1 MKDTYHT
8 LRLILGDQL
17 NHQHSWYESPSS
29 DTLYVCMEMRQETD
43 YVVHHIQKIIAFFAS
58 MRNFTQFLEE
68 EGHEVLYLRLD
79 DDRNTQSLTANLNWL
94 IDTYEIQAFEYQEPD
109 EYRLHLQLEAF
120 CAELA
125 PSSQCYSTE
134 HFLSEKEEFQQFFEG
149 KKQYVME
156 HFYRYMRK
164 KFDLLMDGEK
174 PVGEQWNFDGENR
187 KKLPRNHICPPPK
200 VFSRSV
206 KDLFTLIKEAG
217 VTYMGEV
224 DPTDFIWPTS
234 RRESLELLSFFLE
247 SCLENFGRY
256 QDAMS
261 EQNWSL
267 YHARISFSLNTKMLS
282 PLEVVQAAI
291 AFWKEHQER
300 ISIAQIEGFVRQI
313 IGWREYMRGIYWLHM
328 PAYAQK
334 NFFEHKRKLP
344 DFFWTGETR
353 MNCLKQA
360 ITQSL
365 AYSYAHHIQ
374 RLMVTGNFALLA
386 GIDPDEVDRWYL
398 GIYIDAIE
406 WVEITNTRGMS
417 QYADGG
423 IVGTKP
429 YISSAN
435 YIHKMSDYCKGCVYD
450 RKKKTGEG
458 ACPFNSL
465 YWNFYDMHRDK
476 LESNP
481 RIGMMYRVWEKMDR
495 EDKVAIIK
503 QAKTYLDQIEEL

>member
-17 NHQHSWYESPSS
+17 NYQHSWYHSNSA

-43 YVVHHIQKIIAFFAS
+43 YVGHHIQKILAFFAS
-58 MRNFTQFLEE
+58 MRNFVHFLEE
-68 EGHEVLYLRLD
+68 EGHEVTYLRLD
-79 DDRNTQSLTANLNWL
+79 DDRNTQSLTDNLEWL
-94 IDTYEIQAFEYQEPD
+94 IAEYGIQRFEYQEPD
-109 EYRLHLQLEAF
+109 EYRLHRQLETF
-120 CAELA
+120 CTHLSL
-125 PSSQCYSTE
+125 PTQSYGTE
-134 HFLSEKEEFQQFFEG
+134 HFLSEKEEFQGFYEG

-164 KFDLLMDGEK
+164 KYDLLMDGEN
-174 PVGEQWNFDGENR
+174 PIGEQWNFDGENR
-187 KKLPRNHICPPPK
+187 KKLPRSHVCPAPLL
-200 VFSRSV
+200 FSRSLGEIYTMV
-206 KDLFTLIKEAG
+206 EEAG
-217 VTYMGEV
+217 ISYIGEV
-224 DPTDFIWPTS
+224 DPSDFIWPVS
-234 RRESLELLSFFLE
+234 REESLRLLSFFLE
-247 SCLENFGRY
+247 SCLENFGSY

-261 EQNWSL
+261 EENWSI

-282 PLEVVQAAI
+282 PLEVVKAAI
-291 AFWKEHQER
+291 TFWEERKEQ
-300 ISIAQIEGFVRQI
+300 ISLAQIEGFVRQI
-313 IGWREYMRGIYWLHM
+313 IGWREYMRGIYWAHM
-328 PAYAQK
+328 PEYAKK
-334 NFFEHKRKLP
+334 NYFEHHRKLP
-344 DFFWTGETR
+344 DFFWTGETH

-360 ITQSL
+360 IRQSL
-365 AYSYAHHIQ
+365 QYSYAHHIQ

-386 GIDPDEVDRWYL
+386 GIAPDEVDRWYL

-429 YISSAN
+429 YVSSAN

-465 YWNFYDMHRDK
+465 YWNFYDTHREK
-476 LESNP
+476 LASNP
-481 RIGMMYRVWEKMDR
+481 RIGMMYRAWEKMGT
-495 EDKVAIIK
+495 EDKAEIIK
-503 QAKTYLDQIEEL
+503 QANIYLDRIEDL